1 MEVLFEVLKD
11 LCALT
16 WPERTLSLMGH
27 FAETPIVLSY
37 SIAITKVFVSL
48 AELHQVNLQAG
59 YVAVYTFSVEHFTFW
74 WYLRLVLVTLLPTLF
89 SLL

>member
-1 MEVLFEVLKD
+1 
-11 LCALT
+11 
-16 WPERTLSLMGH
+16 MGH

-37 SIAITKVFVSL
+37 SIAITKVVVSL

-59 YVAVYTFSVEHFTFW
+59 YVAVYTLSVEHFTFW

-89 SLL
+89 SLLRN